1 MKEKKN
7 PIVIAIIV
15 LAIALI
21 AIIYFY
27 INPVGNSNSNKSNS
41 LASSDIAETKVTVQ
55 TIENTLSNSGQ
66 ISSGLDEKLYLHASY
81 YFEDI
86 LVDENIYVKE
96 GTNIIKYTNGS
107 YLTAPYDC
115 VIVSS
120 NLPRRK

>member
-15 LAIALI
+15 LAIVLI

-27 INPVGNSNSNKSNS
+27 INPTGNSNSNEANS
-41 LASSDIAETKVTVQ
+41 LASSDIAETKATVQ

-86 LVDENIYVKE
+86 LVDENIYVKD

>member
-86 LVDENIYVKE
+86 LVDEIFYV
-96 GTNIIKYTNGS
+96 
-107 YLTAPYDC
+107 
-115 VIVSS
+115 
-120 NLPRRK
+120 